1 MTSAKVVVS
10 TTVRTSR
17 MDLVAGQNTAWMYTG
32 RHCARLMNDHVS
44 HVNML
49 SILLL

>member
-44 HVNML
+44 RVNML